1 MDALVPGLKRSHLL
15 LTVAA
20 VVVSI
25 PVLVFVSMPDRFL
38 PEQTQN
44 LSEDAPTAGEAT
56 GASMVGDAPMTGST
70 VVAKGTWGGKA
81 GHSASGRI
89 ELLQVD
95 DKFYLRFEDFEMTS
109 GPMVYL
115 YLTPAQDADT
125 ESEIDAGVRILID
138 GGADGGEATKRG
150 TFNQLL
156 PAGLDIANYHG
167 VAAWCDDF
175 NVPFGTA
182 AIA

>member
-1 MDALVPGLKRSHLL
+1 MKRSHLL

-20 VVVSI
+20 VLVAI
-25 PVLVFVSMPDRFL
+25 PVLILVSMADRFL
-38 PEQTQN
+38 PEKTQN
-44 LSEDAPTAGEAT
+44 LAEDVPRAGEGT
-56 GASMVGDAPMTGST
+56 DVSNMPGDAPMTGST
-70 VVAKGTWGGKA
+70 VLAEGTWGGKA
-81 GHSASGRI
+81 GHSASGTVQ
-89 ELLQVD
+89 LLQVGEQY
-95 DKFYLRFEDFEMTS
+95 YLRFEDFEMTS

-125 ESEIDAGVRILID
+125 KSEIDAGVRILID

-156 PAGLDIANYHG
+156 SAGLDIAQYPG

-182 AIA
+182 PLA